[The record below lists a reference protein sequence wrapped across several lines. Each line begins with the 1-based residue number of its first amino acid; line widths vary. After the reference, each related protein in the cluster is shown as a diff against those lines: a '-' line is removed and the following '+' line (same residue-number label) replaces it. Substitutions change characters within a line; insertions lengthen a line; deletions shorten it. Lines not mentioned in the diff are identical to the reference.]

1 MIIGIVGK
9 PSAGKSTFFK
19 ASTLKDVAIAN
30 YPFTTIHPN
39 SAAGFVKIECV
50 DKEFNVQCNPR
61 EGYCIDNKR
70 FVPIELIDVAGLVPG
85 AHEGKGRGNQFLDDL
100 NPADALIH
108 VVDISGSVNENGE
121 PVEPLSYDPLKDVEF
136 LEYEIE
142 MWFLNSIRR
151 GWAKFVRQ
159 SKMEKSVIYKAVTE
173 QLSGFKV
180 TEEIAEK
187 VLKNFDPDLENWTES
202 DLVKFAKMLRE
213 ITKPILIAANKIDVP
228 GAEKNFERIK
238 ERFPDYIII
247 PCSAECELALKEA
260 AKKKLIK
267 YIPGENN
274 FEIIDHANM
283 SEQQKKALE
292 FIKVNILDKYG
303 STGVQNVL
311 DNAVFNVL
319 NYIAIFPG
327 GVNNLVDSHG
337 RVIPDCLLLKKGST
351 ALDFAF
357 KIHTDIGINFVR
369 AIDAKTRLSVGKDH
383 ALKHR
388 DVIEIKTSK

>member
-1 MIIGIVGK
+1 MMIGIVGK
-9 PSAGKSTFFK
+9 PSCGKSTFFK

-39 SAAGFVKIECV
+39 NAAGFVKIECV

-70 FVPIELIDVAGLVPG
+70 FVPVELIDVAGLVPG

-142 MWFLNSIRR
+142 MWFLNSIKK

-173 QLSGFKV
+173 QLSGFRV
-180 TEEIAEK
+180 TEEIAEN
-187 VLKNFDPDLENWTES
+187 VLKHFDPDLENWTES

-228 GAEKNFERIK
+228 GSDVNFQRMK
-238 ERFPDYIII
+238 ERFPDYTII

-283 SEQQKKALE
+283 SEQQKKGLE
-292 FIKVNILDKYG
+292 FIKINILDKYG
-303 STGVQNVL
+303 STGVQHVL

-337 RVIPDCLLLKKGST
+337 RVIPDCFLLKKGST

-383 ALKHR
+383 VLKHR